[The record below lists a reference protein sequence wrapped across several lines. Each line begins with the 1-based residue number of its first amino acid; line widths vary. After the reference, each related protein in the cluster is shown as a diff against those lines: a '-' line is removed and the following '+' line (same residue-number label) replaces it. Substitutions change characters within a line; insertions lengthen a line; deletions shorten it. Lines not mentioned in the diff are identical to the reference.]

1 MLSVNGLFQLDW
13 DLSPVNKLQSAIH
26 FVAQSYH
33 LFGTLSQMLQ
43 HGARDQAAYFL
54 RPKYFSRGMHRE
66 FTTGKL
72 APRPRRRAQSSI
84 SCMQAALYLSRRVF
98 TLKLAARVS

>member
-43 HGARDQAAYFL
+43 HGARDQAAYF
-54 RPKYFSRGMHRE
+54 FSRNIFPEGCIASLQPE
-66 FTTGKL
+66 NWPPGP
-72 APRPRRRAQSSI
+72 A
-84 SCMQAALYLSRRVF
+84 AALRAPSVVCKLHFIFLDEFSR
-98 TLKLAARVS
+98 